1 MSDAPPPPTPV
12 ASPASASNP
21 PGAEPRARPLDA
33 STAHGSSGRNVWKRR
48 RPFLRAFFR
57 ALTDPRTLE
66 ARQNPSLWL
75 GFLLALPIPILT
87 IFANGPLWITLLSVT
102 APVSWALVLGAAGR
116 VATLANEEALRLE
129 SAALEKEREHL
140 KTHATLREEV
150 ASERSQREE
159 LEAAQKL
166 ITTELKLAREIQRTL
181 IPPDIVRSDVQVV
194 VRNIPCSYVGGD
206 YLQAYMPRSDLL
218 YLCVGD
224 VSGHGV
230 AAALVVNR
238 IHGHVRR
245 LILEQRAPDQFLEEL
260 NRAALKILQHTYFF
274 MTFGVF
280 RIDLTKRRIE
290 YATAGHPAQFLVH
303 PDGSVDSL
311 STRNRLLGM
320 DSDIFDPELPTGT
333 ATFGP
338 GDSLV
343 LFTDGLFEI
352 PGKDDGE
359 ILGEDGLKEVLQN
372 LGGLPPA
379 LVAGDILQDLSDFQ
393 GHSRFEDDVSLIVA
407 RFDPTAVPAPTGAAA
422 SLSGSATMPAT
433 PIASILGRR

>member
-1 MSDAPPPPTPV
+1 MTSPSPTPTT
-12 ASPASASNP
+12 ASSMTNFV
-21 PGAEPRARPLDA
+21 R
-33 STAHGSSGRNVWKRR
+33 RR
-48 RPFLRAFFR
+48 RPFLRAFIR

-66 ARQNPSLWL
+66 ARKNPSLWL
-75 GFLLALPIPILT
+75 GFVLAMPIPTLAF
-87 IFANGPLWITLLSVT
+87 FASAPAWIMALSLT
-102 APVSWALVLGAAGR
+102 APVAWALILGAAGR
-116 VATLANEEALRLE
+116 VATVANEEAHRTEVESLR
-129 SAALEKEREHL
+129 AEREHL
-140 KTHATLREEV
+140 KTAASLRLEV

-159 LEAAQKL
+159 LQAAQHL

-181 IPPDIVRSDVQVV
+181 IPADILRSDVQVV

-206 YLQAYMPRSDLL
+206 YLQAYMPKPDML

-245 LILEQRAPDQFLEEL
+245 LILEQRPPDQFLEEL

-280 RIDLTKRRIE
+280 RIDLTKRRIDF
-290 YATAGHPAQFLVH
+290 ATAGHPAQFLVR
-303 PDGSVDSL
+303 PDGSVESL
-311 STRNRLLGM
+311 STPNRLLGM
-320 DSDIFDPELPTGT
+320 DSDIFDPERPVASTT
-333 ATFGP
+333 YGP

-359 ILGEDGLKEVLQN
+359 ILGEDGLRAVLGN

-379 LVAGDILQDLSDFQ
+379 LVAGDILQDLADFQ
-393 GHSRFEDDVSLIVA
+393 GHSKFEDDVSLMVA
-407 RFDPTAVPAPTGAAA
+407 RFDPTA
-422 SLSGSATMPAT
+422 SLSASSYSLPITGSQTMQVT
-433 PIASILGRR
+433 PMKTFLGTR

>member
-1 MSDAPPPPTPV
+1 MPSPSIAPSPPPGPTR
-12 ASPASASNP
+12 S
-21 PGAEPRARPLDA
+21 
-33 STAHGSSGRNVWKRR
+33 R

-57 ALTDPRTLE
+57 ALTDPRMLE
-66 ARQNPSLWL
+66 ARTNPSLWL
-75 GFLLALPIPILT
+75 GFVLAMPIPILVF
-87 IFANGPLWITLLSVT
+87 FASAPGWMVFLALT
-102 APVSWALVLGAAGR
+102 APVAWGLILGAAGR
-116 VATLANEEALRLE
+116 VATIANEDAHRTQV
-129 SAALEKEREHL
+129 AALETEREHL
-140 KTHATLREEV
+140 KTQASLRREV

-181 IPPDIVRSDVQVV
+181 IPADILRPDVQVV

-206 YLQAYMPRSDLL
+206 YLQAYMPKPDVL

-245 LILEQRAPDQFLEEL
+245 LILEQRPPDQFLEEL

-280 RIDLTKRRIE
+280 RIDLAKRRID

-303 PDGSVDSL
+303 PDGSVESL

-320 DSDIFDPELPTGT
+320 DSDIFDPELPVGT
-333 ATFGP
+333 ATYGP

-359 ILGEDGLKEVLQN
+359 ILGEDGLRDVLKN

-379 LVAGDILQDLSDFQ
+379 LVAGDILQDLADFQ
-393 GHSRFEDDVSLIVA
+393 GHSKFEDDVSLMVA
-407 RFDPTAVPAPTGAAA
+407 RFDPTAALTA
-422 SLSGSATMPAT
+422 SSFSLPISGSQTMQPT
-433 PIASILGRR
+433 TVKSIFGAR

>member
-1 MSDAPPPPTPV
+1 MPDSLAPSTHASPRPSAATPV
-12 ASPASASNP
+12 ASTPAPASTSADP
-21 PGAEPRARPLDA
+21 VARPA
-33 STAHGSSGRNVWKRR
+33 RRR
-48 RPFLRAFFR
+48 RPFVRAFFR

-66 ARQNPSLWL
+66 ARSNPSLWL
-75 GFLLALPIPILT
+75 GFLLALPIPILM
-87 IFANGPLWITLLSVT
+87 IFAQGPLWITLLSLT

-116 VATLANEEALRLE
+116 VATLANEESLRVEL
-129 SAALEKEREHL
+129 AALETERAHL
-140 KTHATLREEV
+140 QTHATLREEV

-181 IPPDIVRSDVQVV
+181 IPADIVRPDVQVV

-206 YLQAYMPRSDLL
+206 YLQAYMPRPDLL

-245 LILEQRAPDQFLEEL
+245 LILEQRPPDQFLEEL

-280 RIDLTKRRIE
+280 RIDLARRRIE

-407 RFDPTAVPAPTGAAA
+407 RFDPAAVPAATSAVMPPT
-422 SLSGSATMPAT
+422 GSATMPST
-433 PIASILGRR
+433 SRTSLLGGR

>member
-1 MSDAPPPPTPV
+1 MPSVETPTPAAPPTL
-12 ASPASASNP
+12 
-21 PGAEPRARPLDA
+21 RP
-33 STAHGSSGRNVWKRR
+33 SRR
-48 RPFLRAFFR
+48 RPFVRAFFR
-57 ALTDPRTLE
+57 ALSDPRTFE
-66 ARQNPSLWL
+66 ARRNPSLWL
-75 GFLLALPIPILT
+75 GVLLALPIPILVF
-87 IFANGPLWITLLSVT
+87 FANAPGWIVALALS
-102 APVSWALVLGAAGR
+102 APIAWGLILGAAGR
-116 VATLANEEALRLE
+116 VAQAA
-129 SAALEKEREHL
+129 SDDAHHMQVAALEAERENL
-140 KTHATLREEV
+140 KMQASLRKEV
-150 ASERSQREE
+150 ESERNQREE

-181 IPPDIVRSDVQVV
+181 IPPDILRPDVQVV
-194 VRNIPCSYVGGD
+194 VKNVPCSYVGGD
-206 YLQAYMPRSDLL
+206 YLQAFMPRPDLL

-245 LILEQRAPDQFLEEL
+245 LILEQRPPDQFLEEL

-280 RIDLTKRRIE
+280 KIDLVKRRIDF
-290 YATAGHPAQFLVH
+290 ATAGHPAQFLLH
-303 PDGSVDSL
+303 ADGSVESL
-311 STRNRLLGM
+311 STPNRLLGM
-320 DSDIFDPELPTGT
+320 DSDIFDPETPMSSVTY
-333 ATFGP
+333 AQ

-359 ILGEDGLKEVLQN
+359 ILGEDGLREVLSN

-379 LVAGDILQDLSDFQ
+379 LVAGDILQDLANFQ

-407 RFDPTAVPAPTGAAA
+407 RFDPTAALTQS
-422 SLSGSATMPAT
+422 SLNIPISGSATLQAT
-433 PIASILGRR
+433 PLKSILGAR